1 MANIKVGI
9 IGTGGMANTHARRY
23 REIRGVDLRSC
34 YDIDTKR
41 AADFALQ
48 HKIDHVASSLE
59 EVIEVCDATSVV
71 TPDAHHAPLSLRILK
86 AGKHLLC
93 EKPLATTLKDARRV
107 ARGAIQAAQQHGAI
121 HMINLSYRDSSA
133 VQEAIK
139 IVARGELGEIRHVHG
154 HYLQSWL
161 AGTTSWGHWQ
171 DPNWLWRLQTAQGSM
186 GVLGDL
192 GCHLLDLLTA
202 VAGDVDT
209 VESRLTTFPKVDRK
223 GTQRTTLGATRLD
236 ANDTA
241 TIQLEFA
248 NGAVGVCHTTR
259 WATGHMNSI
268 FLGVHGTDGALR
280 IDLDQGK
287 DKLQLCRGRN
297 KAVGRW
303 STRTIRT
310 TPSIYQRFIRSI
322 QTRRQDQPDVPR
334 GAQIQ
339 SLLDACQRSSQQNGK
354 PTRVRKWV

>member
-1 MANIKVGI
+1 
-9 IGTGGMANTHARRY
+9 
-23 REIRGVDLRSC
+23 
-34 YDIDTKR
+34 
-41 AADFALQ
+41 
-48 HKIDHVASSLE
+48 
-59 EVIEVCDATSVV
+59 
-71 TPDAHHAPLSLRILK
+71 
-86 AGKHLLC
+86 
-93 EKPLATTLKDARRV
+93 
-107 ARGAIQAAQQHGAI
+107 
-121 HMINLSYRDSSA
+121 MINLSYRDSSA

-223 GTQRTTLGATRLD
+223 GTQRTSLGATRLD

-241 TIQLEFA
+241 TIQLKFA
-248 NGAVGVCHTTR
+248 NGAAGVCHTTR